1 MEIPGYRIQRLI
13 GKGGMATV
21 YLAIQESL
29 HRPVVLKILDQVT
42 DQRTEDL
49 IERFI
54 AEGRIIASL
63 RHPNIITIYD
73 IGLADSSLY
82 ISMEYVQGGDLKQR
96 MELPVTTDEA
106 LDYLAKIASALA
118 EAHKHGIVHRDVKPA
133 NILFRDEH
141 TPLLTDFGIA
151 KQVDTEAD
159 LTSTG
164 IFLGSPNYV
173 SPEQADGI
181 KTDGR
186 ADIYSLGCIF
196 HEMLTGKKPFLSSSV
211 IDIIIQHKQAPIPR
225 LPSDCADMQ
234 PLLDRMM
241 AKRREDRYPDAE
253 ALIHAIAK
261 IRDVRRRAQRLSETG
276 TLDADAV
283 VSAVRERRARQ
294 VLGALILLGMVMF
307 SSLKYVEIRLKSPS
321 APAVPVSAQAILA
334 SAPDLAPP
342 MPVAGAQ
349 PQADAEIPGSTGM
362 EPAAAPN
369 PVADAAVPAGNVAEP
384 PMATHAPAET
394 VTAANPLPA
403 PEATTTQTPT
413 AATPAAP
420 PPAEVTQALLWLGKR
435 SLEEYKLTYP
445 PKDNAYYYFNRLL
458 EMEPGN
464 QSAVSGILS
473 IADRYALLAEQSLA
487 KDELDKTTAYMEIGL
502 RINPDN
508 EALLAM
514 KNMIHSKDQS
524 FFSRMKSLFTSR

>member
-42 DQRTEDL
+42 EQRTEDL

-96 MELPVTTDEA
+96 MELPVSTDEA
-106 LDYLAKIASALA
+106 LDYLAKIAGALA

-196 HEMLTGKKPFLSSSV
+196 HEMLTGKKPFISSSV

-225 LPSDCADMQ
+225 LPAECADMQ

-241 AKRREDRYPDAE
+241 AKRREDRFPDAE
-253 ALIHAIAK
+253 ALIVAIAK
-261 IRDVRRRAQRLSETG
+261 IREARRRAQRLSETG
-276 TLDADAV
+276 TFDASAV
-283 VSAVRERRARQ
+283 AGIVRERRARQ
-294 VLGALILLGMVMF
+294 LLGALILLGMVMF
-307 SSLKYVEIRLKSPS
+307 SSLKYVEIRLKAPAVKVESVSAQTILATAPELASPAPGAGEQPGPGAEVTGTEVVTPSAENPTVIGEAPAGTDTEPASAAPTAAGTVAMVDAPS
-321 APAVPVSAQAILA
+321 APA
-334 SAPDLAPP
+334 
-342 MPVAGAQ
+342 
-349 PQADAEIPGSTGM
+349 
-362 EPAAAPN
+362 
-369 PVADAAVPAGNVAEP
+369 
-384 PMATHAPAET
+384 
-394 VTAANPLPA
+394 
-403 PEATTTQTPT
+403 ATTPI
-413 AATPAAP
+413 PAAP

-458 EMEPGN
+458 EVDPGN
-464 QSAVSGILS
+464 QGAVSGILE
-473 IADRYALLAEQSLA
+473 IANRYAMIAEQSLA
-487 KDELDKTTAYMEIGL
+487 RDEMDKTTAYVEIGL

-508 EALLAM
+508 EALLAL
-514 KNMIHSKDQS
+514 KNIMHSQNQS
-524 FFSRMKSLFTSR
+524 FLSKMKSLFSSR